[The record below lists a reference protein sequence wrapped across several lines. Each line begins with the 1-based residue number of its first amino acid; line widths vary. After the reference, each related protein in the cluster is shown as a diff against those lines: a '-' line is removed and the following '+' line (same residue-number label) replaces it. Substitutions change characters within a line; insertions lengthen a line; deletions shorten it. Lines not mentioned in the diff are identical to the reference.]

1 MCKTCIE
8 RGIAMTV
15 SEIEMLREALADLSK
30 QVQALSEDNRTSFG
44 RIYDRLTKIETQMSE
59 RECQFRKF
67 EKALD
72 NHETRIRSVE
82 GELGTLR
89 DVPERLWRV
98 SMSNAKLTGMVAAAG
113 GVGGLVATIIVKML
127 GE

>member
-1 MCKTCIE
+1 
-8 RGIAMTV
+8 MTMNDV
-15 SEIEMLREALADLSK
+15 EMLREALNDLSK
-30 QVQALSEDNRTSFG
+30 QLQTLSEDNRASFG

-59 RECQFRKF
+59 REYQFNRY
-67 EKALD
+67 EKTLE
-72 NHETRIRSVE
+72 NHENRIRNVE

-98 SMSNAKLTGMVAAAG
+98 SMSNSKLTGMIAAAG
-113 GVGGLVATIIVKML
+113 GVGGLVATLIVKML

>member
-1 MCKTCIE
+1 
-8 RGIAMTV
+8 MTTNDV
-15 SEIEMLREALADLSK
+15 EMLREALNDLSK
-30 QVQALSEDNRTSFG
+30 QLQALSEDNRASFG

-59 RECQFRKF
+59 REHQFNRY
-67 EKALD
+67 EKMLD
-72 NHETRIRSVE
+72 NHETRIRAVE

-98 SMSNAKLTGMVAAAG
+98 SMSNSKLTGMIAAAG

>member
-1 MCKTCIE
+1 
-8 RGIAMTV
+8 MTMNDV
-15 SEIEMLREALADLSK
+15 EMLREALNDLSK
-30 QVQALSEDNRTSFG
+30 QLQTLSEDNRASFG

-59 RECQFRKF
+59 REHQFNRY
-67 EKALD
+67 EKMLN
-72 NHETRIRSVE
+72 NHETRIRAVE
-82 GELGTLR
+82 GELGALR

-98 SMSNAKLTGMVAAAG
+98 SMSNSKLTGMVAAAG

>member
-1 MCKTCIE
+1 
-8 RGIAMTV
+8 MTMDD
-15 SEIEMLREALADLSK
+15 IKFLQEALNDLSK
-30 QVQALSEDNRTSFG
+30 QVQTLSEDNRASFG

-59 RECQFRKF
+59 RECQFKRY
-67 EKALD
+67 EKTIE
-72 NHETRIRSVE
+72 NHETRIRAVE

-98 SMSNAKLTGMVAAAG
+98 SMSNSKLTGMIAAAG
-113 GVGGLVATIIVKML
+113 GVGGLVATLIVKML

>member
-1 MCKTCIE
+1 
-8 RGIAMTV
+8 MTMT
-15 SEIEMLREALADLSK
+15 EIEVLREALNDLSK
-30 QVQALSEDNRTSFG
+30 QVQALSEENRTSFG

-59 RECQFRKF
+59 RQCQFNRY
-67 EKALD
+67 EKTIE
-72 NHETRIRSVE
+72 NHETRIRNVE
-82 GELGTLR
+82 GELSTLR

-98 SMSNAKLTGMVAAAG
+98 SMSNSKLTGMVAAAG

>member
-1 MCKTCIE
+1 MCIPCIE
-8 RGIAMTV
+8 RGMAMTV
-15 SEIEMLREALADLSK
+15 TEIEMLREALMDLSK
-30 QVQALSEDNRTSFG
+30 QVQALSEDSRTSFG
-44 RIYDRLTKIETQMSE
+44 RIYDRLTTIETQMSE

-67 EKALD
+67 EKALE

-98 SMSNAKLTGMVAAAG
+98 SMSNAKLTGMIAAAG
-113 GVGGLVATIIVKML
+113 GMGGLVATLIVQIL
-127 GE
+127 GD

>member
-1 MCKTCIE
+1 MCIPCIE
-8 RGIAMTV
+8 RGMAMTV
-15 SEIEMLREALADLSK
+15 TEIEMLREALMDLSK
-30 QVQALSEDNRTSFG
+30 QVQALSEDSRTSFG
-44 RIYDRLTKIETQMSE
+44 RIYDRLTTIETQMSE

-67 EKALD
+67 EKALE

-98 SMSNAKLTGMVAAAG
+98 SMSNAKLTGMIAAAG
-113 GVGGLVATIIVKML
+113 GMGGLVATLIVKVL
-127 GE
+127 GD

>member
-1 MCKTCIE
+1 MCKPCIE

-15 SEIEMLREALADLSK
+15 SEIEMLREALSDLSK
-30 QVQALSEDNRTSFG
+30 QVQALSDDNRASFG
-44 RIYDRLTKIETQMSE
+44 KIYDRLTKIETQMAE

-72 NHETRIRSVE
+72 NHETRIRTVE

>member
-1 MCKTCIE
+1 
-8 RGIAMTV
+8 MTV
-15 SEIEMLREALADLSK
+15 NEIEVLREALADLSK
-30 QVQALSEDNRTSFG
+30 QVKALSDDNRASFG
-44 RIYDRLTKIETQMSE
+44 RIYDRLTKIETQMTE
-59 RECQFRKF
+59 RECQFKKF
-67 EKALD
+67 EKILD
-72 NHETRIRSVE
+72 NHETRIRTVE

>member
-1 MCKTCIE
+1 
-8 RGIAMTV
+8 MTIT
-15 SEIEMLREALADLSK
+15 EIEALREALTDLSK
-30 QVQALSEDNRTSFG
+30 QLQTLSDESRTSFG

-59 RECQFRKF
+59 RERQF
-67 EKALD
+67 EKYERTLH
-72 NHETRIRSVE
+72 NHETRIRMVE

-98 SMSNAKLTGMVAAAG
+98 SMSISKLTGMVAAAG

>member
-1 MCKTCIE
+1 
-8 RGIAMTV
+8 MTMT
-15 SEIEMLREALADLSK
+15 EIEVLREALNDLSK
-30 QVQALSEDNRTSFG
+30 QVQALSEENRTSFG

-59 RECQFRKF
+59 RQCQFNRY
-67 EKALD
+67 EKTLE
-72 NHETRIRSVE
+72 NHEIRIRNVE

-98 SMSNAKLTGMVAAAG
+98 SMSNSKLTGMVAAAG

>member
-1 MCKTCIE
+1 
-8 RGIAMTV
+8 MTMNDV
-15 SEIEMLREALADLSK
+15 EMLREALNDLSK
-30 QVQALSEDNRTSFG
+30 QVQTLSDESRTSFG

-59 RECQFRKF
+59 REYQFNRY
-67 EKALD
+67 EKTIE
-72 NHETRIRSVE
+72 NHEMRIRTVE

-98 SMSNAKLTGMVAAAG
+98 SMSISKLTGMVAAAG

>member
-1 MCKTCIE
+1 
-8 RGIAMTV
+8 MTMT
-15 SEIEMLREALADLSK
+15 EIEVLREALTDLSK
-30 QVQALSEDNRTSFG
+30 QLQTLSDESRTSFG

-59 RECQFRKF
+59 RECQFKRY
-67 EKALD
+67 EKTIE
-72 NHETRIRSVE
+72 NHETRIRAVE

-98 SMSNAKLTGMVAAAG
+98 SMSISKLTGMVAAAG

>member
-30 QVQALSEDNRTSFG
+30 QVQALSEDNRASFG
-44 RIYDRLTKIETQMSE
+44 RIYDRLTKIETQMTE
-59 RECQFRKF
+59 RECQFKKF
-67 EKALD
+67 EKILD
-72 NHETRIRSVE
+72 NHETRIRTVE
-82 GELGTLR
+82 GELRTLR

-98 SMSNAKLTGMVAAAG
+98 SMSNAKLTGMIAAAG
-113 GVGGLVATIIVKML
+113 GMGGLVATLIVQIL
-127 GE
+127 GD

>member
-1 MCKTCIE
+1 
-8 RGIAMTV
+8 MTMNDV
-15 SEIEMLREALADLSK
+15 EMLREALNDLSK
-30 QVQALSEDNRTSFG
+30 QVQTLSEDNRASFG

-59 RECQFRKF
+59 RERQCNRY
-67 EKALD
+67 EKTIE
-72 NHETRIRSVE
+72 NHETRIRAVE

-98 SMSNAKLTGMVAAAG
+98 SMSISKLTGMVAAAG

>member
-1 MCKTCIE
+1 MND
-8 RGIAMTV
+8 V
-15 SEIEMLREALADLSK
+15 EMLREALNDLSK
-30 QVQALSEDNRTSFG
+30 QLQALSEDNRASFG

-59 RECQFRKF
+59 RERQF
-67 EKALD
+67 EKYERTLH
-72 NHETRIRSVE
+72 NHETRIRMVE

-98 SMSNAKLTGMVAAAG
+98 SMSNSKLTGMVAAAG

-127 GE
+127 GD